1 MRKLTVLEAVSTT
14 LKLPHH
20 ASWDETFRIATVIS
34 LQNNIKIEVVLL
46 TAILAEIQQLT
57 QPNDDIAETA
67 DDQR

>member
-1 MRKLTVLEAVSTT
+1 MRKLTVLEAVSAT
-14 LKLPHH
+14 LKLPHR